1 METEVTHENSHP
13 QYLLDVDW
21 LAKALV
27 ELEQLNS
34 TFTSET
40 ANPLTQPTN
49 SQATRNAQ
57 LSARWRATLLSRFKA
72 ISTAWWAV
80 PAGAVADNENTP
92 PGAVLS
98 PQHRLL
104 LALSRLAFLL
114 PKSEHAELA
123 EITLANF
130 ARSSC
135 GGSGSGN
142 SGNGSGGNSG
152 NASAVREPWLSE
164 ATIKLVAQNLQFYDR
179 VLKVKRK
186 FSGSLIFIS
195 KLLPPLLLL
204 KLPAK
209 VNLLEWICDRMTA
222 SAVADATGFTGP
234 LLHYLQDLL
243 DDLYNLPFKRG
254 KGLGLGLGFGVP
266 ASSATSAKEL
276 QEEVV
281 ALLYKISKVAYWISY
296 LLGPRSGRSKY
307 ASKVKDL
314 EVVVENQNSDSF
326 FSEDEEDEPS
336 SSSPTVESDDG
347 EDILEEEE
355 EEEVIFISKIA
366 QENAEEEGEESEEG
380 DEIQEVIDVATAL
393 EQEQQQNEEEEE
405 DQPKVEEAESNS
417 VVSGEILSSSSPP
430 VEVVVEQGQVPN
442 SVAFEVIINNSMSND
457 DEHSSEEVDP
467 ALKKKSLRLR
477 RQVLRRLR
485 RLCRNVRDDCNYQLQ
500 KYGH

>member
-1 METEVTHENSHP
+1 METEVTHENSHH
-13 QYLLDVDW
+13 QHLLDVDW

-114 PKSEHAELA
+114 PESEHAELA

-135 GGSGSGN
+135 GGGGSGN
-142 SGNGSGGNSG
+142 SGNGSSGNSG

-186 FSGSLIFIS
+186 
-195 KLLPPLLLL
+195 
-204 KLPAK
+204 
-209 VNLLEWICDRMTA
+209 
-222 SAVADATGFTGP
+222 
-234 LLHYLQDLL
+234 
-243 DDLYNLPFKRG
+243 
-254 KGLGLGLGFGVP
+254 
-266 ASSATSAKEL
+266 
-276 QEEVV
+276 
-281 ALLYKISKVAYWISY
+281 
-296 LLGPRSGRSKY
+296 
-307 ASKVKDL
+307 
-314 EVVVENQNSDSF
+314 
-326 FSEDEEDEPS
+326 
-336 SSSPTVESDDG
+336 
-347 EDILEEEE
+347 
-355 EEEVIFISKIA
+355 
-366 QENAEEEGEESEEG
+366 
-380 DEIQEVIDVATAL
+380 
-393 EQEQQQNEEEEE
+393 
-405 DQPKVEEAESNS
+405 
-417 VVSGEILSSSSPP
+417 
-430 VEVVVEQGQVPN
+430 
-442 SVAFEVIINNSMSND
+442 
-457 DEHSSEEVDP
+457 
-467 ALKKKSLRLR
+467 
-477 RQVLRRLR
+477 
-485 RLCRNVRDDCNYQLQ
+485 
-500 KYGH
+500 